1 MQINQLI
8 SDLERDEGVRLK
20 PYLDTVGK
28 TTIGIGRNLD
38 DVGISDDEA
47 LYLCRND
54 IARTMADLDKHAPW
68 WRSLSEAR
76 QRALANMCFNMGWYR
91 LSGFVHLLAALQAGD
106 WATAK
111 TEALTSKWAA
121 QVGNRASRIA
131 LMFEEG

>member
-1 MQINQLI
+1 VQINQII

-28 TTIGIGRNLD
+28 TTIGIGRNLTD
-38 DVGISDDEA
+38 NGITAAEA
-47 LYLCRND
+47 RVLLQNDLSRISGELDRN
-54 IARTMADLDKHAPW
+54 APW

-76 QRALANMCFNMGWYR
+76 QRALANMCFNMGWNR

-121 QVGNRASRIA
+121 QVGNRANRIA

>member
-1 MQINQLI
+1 MDIEHLLA
-8 SDLERDEGVRLK
+8 DLRRDESLKNK
-20 PYLDTVGK
+20 PYRDTVGK

-47 LYLCRND
+47 LTLCRND
-54 IARTMADLDKHAPW
+54 ISRAMADLDRNAPW

-76 QRALANMCFNMGWYR
+76 QRALANMCFNMGWGR
-91 LSGFVHLLAALQAGD
+91 LSGFVRLLAALQAGD

-111 TEALTSKWAA
+111 NEALTSKWAA